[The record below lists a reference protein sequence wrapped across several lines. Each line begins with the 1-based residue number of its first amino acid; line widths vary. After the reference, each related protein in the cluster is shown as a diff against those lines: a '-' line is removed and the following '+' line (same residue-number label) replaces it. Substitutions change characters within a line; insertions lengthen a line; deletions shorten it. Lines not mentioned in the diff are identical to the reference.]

1 MRGIN
6 RIFILGRI
14 GHDPELKKTANNHS
28 YTLLRIATNRPIRRD
43 DSWEEITDWHQVRT
57 WDNNAELCVQMIKK
71 GAPIAVEGHLRTD
84 SWIDPQ
90 GEKRSK
96 TYVHADKIHFL
107 PNKRNV
113 AAK

>member
-28 YTLLRIATNRPIRRD
+28 YTLLRIATNRPIRKE

-57 WDNNAELCVQMIKK
+57 WDHNAELCVQMIKK
-71 GAPIAVEGHLRTD
+71 GAPVAVEGQLRTD

-90 GEKRSK
+90 GERRSK

-107 PNKRNV
+107 PNKRSV